1 MLIHLRRDQRLH
13 HRSSAARP
21 HRDGSPDAASL
32 MAVCGVSL
40 AGLAMSLLVL
50 ASRRIDAIFPHG
62 GAAALLE
69 GAIVA
74 IIVCAIVVVAG
85 TADE

>member
-1 MLIHLRRDQRLH
+1 MLIHFRRDRPPRHRLW
-13 HRSSAARP
+13 SVRP

-50 ASRRIDAIFPHG
+50 ASPRIEVAFPHG
-62 GAAALLE
+62 VATALLE
-69 GAIVA
+69 TG
-74 IIVCAIVVVAG
+74 IIATVVCAVVVVAG
-85 TADE
+85 SADE